1 MRKAIFLW
9 RGDEMEDKMKVPLFD
24 LTRQYEKLRKDV
36 LKKLDAVFT
45 SGNVVMGS
53 NVKALEEEIAKYI
66 NVKYAIGVANGS
78 DALRIS
84 VQAMDIKEGDYVITT
99 PYTFFATASAI
110 VMNGATPIFV
120 DVEDKYYNLDLDKV
134 EDLLENHPKKEKI
147 KAIIPVHLFG
157 KTVDLERLERIR
169 ENYNIKIIED
179 AAQSIG
185 SVWHFKNG
193 ERKFSGSIGD
203 LGIFSFFP
211 TKNLGGYGDGGMVVT
226 NNADLADRIRK
237 LRVHGAAKKYYHDE
251 VGYNSRL
258 DEVQAAILRIKLNNL
273 DEYIDKRI
281 KKAKNYEEL
290 FELHNLNEDL
300 SYPAYFND
308 RTHVYHQYVVTLNN
322 PKDRDKLKKFLEN
335 KGVGTSIYY
344 PLGLHLQKCFENLGY
359 KEGDFPVAENAS
371 KSTLALP
378 MFPELTKKE
387 QEYVVKSIKEFFSK

>member
-1 MRKAIFLW
+1 
-9 RGDEMEDKMKVPLFD
+9 
-24 LTRQYEKLRKDV
+24 
-36 LKKLDAVFT
+36 
-45 SGNVVMGS
+45 
-53 NVKALEEEIAKYI
+53 
-66 NVKYAIGVANGS
+66 KYAIGVANGS

-84 VQAMDIKEGDYVITT
+84 VQALGIKEGDYVITT

-110 VMNGATPIFV
+110 VLNGATPIFV

-134 EDLLENHPKKEKI
+134 EDLLENHPEKEKI

-157 KTVDLERLERIR
+157 KTVDLERLEKIR
-169 ENYNIKIIED
+169 ENYNVKIIED

-185 SVWHFKNG
+185 SVWQYKNG

-226 NNADLADRIRK
+226 NDAVLADRIRK

-290 FELHNLNEDL
+290 FELHNLNEHL

-344 PLGLHLQKCFENLGY
+344 PLGLHLQKSFENLGY

-371 KSTLALP
+371 KSTIALP

-387 QEYVVKSIKEFFSK
+387 QEYVVKCIKEFFSN

>member
-1 MRKAIFLW
+1 
-9 RGDEMEDKMKVPLFD
+9 
-24 LTRQYEKLRKDV
+24 
-36 LKKLDAVFT
+36 
-45 SGNVVMGS
+45 
-53 NVKALEEEIAKYI
+53 
-66 NVKYAIGVANGS
+66 
-78 DALRIS
+78 
-84 VQAMDIKEGDYVITT
+84 
-99 PYTFFATASAI
+99 
-110 VMNGATPIFV
+110 V

-134 EDLLENHPKKEKI
+134 EDLLENHPEKEKI

-157 KTVDLERLERIR
+157 KTVDLERLEKIR
-169 ENYNIKIIED
+169 ENYNVKIIED

-185 SVWHFKNG
+185 SVWQYKNG

-226 NNADLADRIRK
+226 NDADLADRVRK

-258 DEVQAAILRIKLNNL
+258 DEIQAAILRIKLNNL
-273 DEYIDKRI
+273 DEYIEKRI

-290 FELHNLNEDL
+290 FELHNLNKYL
-300 SYPAYFND
+300 IYPAYFND

-335 KGVGTSIYY
+335 EGVGTSIYY

-359 KEGDFPVAENAS
+359 KEGDFPVAEKAS
-371 KSTLALP
+371 KSTIALP

-387 QEYVVKSIKEFFSK
+387 QEYVVKCIKEFFSK